1 MKRDTIYLPSDWV
14 ETVLFPPEAVLY
26 DERVGQVHYLNP
38 AATEIWLSLS
48 ALVTPMEVATTIAL
62 RHGLSVAEIM
72 LDVESAIVEFKANGL
87 LLSIDP
93 N

>member
-1 MKRDTIYLPSDWV
+1 MKRNTIYRPADWV

-26 DERVGQVHYLNP
+26 DERGGLVHYLNP

-48 ALVTPMEVATTIAL
+48 ANASAVVVATTIAL
-62 RHGLSVAEIM
+62 RHGLSVADIM
-72 LDVESAIVEFKANGL
+72 LDVESAIAEFRANGL

-93 N
+93 D